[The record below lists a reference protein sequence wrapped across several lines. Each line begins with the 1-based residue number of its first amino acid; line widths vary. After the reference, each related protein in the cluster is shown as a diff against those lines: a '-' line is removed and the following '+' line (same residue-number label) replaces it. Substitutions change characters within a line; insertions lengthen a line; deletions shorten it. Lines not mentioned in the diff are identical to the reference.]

1 MSTQHKILSTAIV
14 LLLFLL
20 SWLVYQKYFGAYL
33 FSYNRLV
40 WTSSDKDNAAK
51 EKVLLQQ
58 KLPVGIRAKEIHQR
72 LQIIDMHADTTL
84 WGVDILQKNTTGH
97 LDLPRLQLGNV
108 GLQVFSAVTKISYE
122 LLLGDR
128 ENVGEWGDP
137 ITTIIQGGNWPADTY
152 HNYLARSLYHS
163 TKLQGFIEQSAGQLK
178 LITNRTDLLSLFE
191 SRRAGKNTVGALLA
205 LEGIYSEGGV
215 DDFSVLFNAG
225 FRMASIT
232 HFLDNSLGGAS
243 NGMTKSGLTVD
254 GRQLIHLMQKYG
266 MVVDVAHVS
275 SAVLADIIEISKQP
289 IVRSHG
295 GVSGAKNCSGHRN
308 LSDQQVIAIANTGG
322 VIGIG
327 FWLQAVCGDSPADIA
342 ETIRYVVKLLDDAE
356 SFKGESGLDHVG
368 FGSDFDG
375 LVTTPFDAAHLNQL
389 TQALLDQGFDE
400 KSIQKIA
407 GDNVLRVLLHTLP
420 DTSSHKLILTED
432 DR

>member
-1 MSTQHKILSTAIV
+1 MSLQRKTLFIAIV
-14 LLLFLL
+14 LLLL
-20 SWLVYQKYFGAYL
+20 SWFGYQKYFGAYL
-33 FSYNRLV
+33 FSYNKLV
-40 WTSSDKDNAAK
+40 WTDSHKDHTAK
-51 EKVLLQQ
+51 EMVLLQQ
-58 KLPVGIRAKEIHQR
+58 QFPVADRAKEIHQR

-84 WGVDILQKNTTGH
+84 WDVDILQQHTKGH
-97 LDLPRLQLGNV
+97 LDLPRLQQGNI

-122 LLLGDR
+122 LLLGDH

-137 ITTIIQGGNWPADTY
+137 ITTIIQGGNWPSVTY

-163 TKLQGFIEQSAGQLK
+163 SKLQDVIEQSDGQLK
-178 LITNRTDLLSLFE
+178 LITSRTDLLSLFE
-191 SRRAGKNTVGALLA
+191 NRRSGKKTVGALLA
-205 LEGIYSEGGV
+205 LEGIYTEGCV
-215 DDFSVLFNAG
+215 DDFATLFNAG
-225 FRMASIT
+225 FRMASLT

-243 NGMTKSGLTVD
+243 NGITKYGLTAE
-254 GRQLIHLMQKYG
+254 GQQMIHLMQKYG

-275 SAVLADIIEISKQP
+275 SAVLTDILEISKQP

-295 GVSGAKNCSGHRN
+295 GVLGAKNCSGHRN
-308 LSDQQVIAIANTGG
+308 LSDQQIIAIANTGG

-327 FWLQAVCGDSPADIA
+327 FWLQAVCGDSATDIA
-342 ETIRYVVKLLDDAE
+342 ETIRYVVEMLDDAE
-356 SFKGESGLDHVG
+356 SFNGDSGLDHVG

-407 GDNVLRVLLHTLP
+407 GGNVLRVLHHTLP
-420 DTSSHKLILTED
+420 DVATHNISLTED